1 MSGQGKHSVYLL
13 VVDSSKEFQAALDY
27 SIKMANESDSRIALL
42 RVMQVEH
49 VDHWHNIE
57 EKIRSEMRAHS
68 ESLIWEASGRILRE
82 TEHFPMVCIEEGTK
96 SDVILDVIERYPNIG
111 AIILGADSS
120 SSKPGPL
127 VSHFVGKGL
136 SRLTVPLI
144 IVPGHLQSE

>member
-1 MSGQGKHSVYLL
+1 MSKQGKHDVYLL

-27 SIKMANESDSRIALL
+27 SIKMANDSDARIALL

-49 VDHWHNIE
+49 VDHWQNIE

-96 SDVILDVIERYPNIG
+96 SDIIFEMIEQYPNIS
-111 AIILGADSS
+111 ALVLGADSVLN
-120 SSKPGPL
+120 KPGPL
-127 VSHFVGKGL
+127 VTYFVGKGL
-136 SRLTVPLI
+136 SRLNVPLV
-144 IVPGHLQSE
+144 IVPGHLQSV